1 MGGKNLDKKNWYR
14 FFSPLPWHTKKKLT
28 YLKRLQ
34 PYIAGAVVLACTGH
48 QLQIFVSV
56 QCNIKRSIQ
65 VRTLRITQSF
75 YPAAEFVQLTC
86 SILTSSILGEFLSL
100 SMEDWL
106 DMEVLL
112 DSKPSSSSMPAQQ
125 IKITCT
131 QCLLTSK
138 STLPGGK
145 RADKKNIY
153 DLNFTY
159 FLPYWKGL
167 QILCKKIINGWS
179 MLQLC
184 SCYLKR
190 KQPSNKVSLHSY
202 LANFSSAISDSDEE
216 GELSVLGELRHLEK
230 HLGKRLKELEVS
242 LSEGLGGE
250 ALGTLPFP
258 ALLRC
263 LSMMEAR
270 CSSWDNSWYTDVS
283 WLGSAHNKGR
293 NCLWRAGNKQNVKK
307 ARVFV
312 QSDLA
317 SLKSYIILENII
329 RRFLFLTYPV
339 L

>member
-1 MGGKNLDKKNWYR
+1 MDKKNWYR

-75 YPAAEFVQLTC
+75 YPAAEFVHLTC

-145 RADKKNIY
+145 RVDKKNIY

-167 QILCKKIINGWS
+167 QILCKKII
-179 MLQLC
+179 MVEA
-184 SCYLKR
+184 CY
-190 KQPSNKVSLHSY
+190 SY
-202 LANFSSAISDSDEE
+202 AHVIW
-216 GELSVLGELRHLEK
+216 
-230 HLGKRLKELEVS
+230 KENNQ
-242 LSEGLGGE
+242 
-250 ALGTLPFP
+250 AT
-258 ALLRC
+258 
-263 LSMMEAR
+263 
-270 CSSWDNSWYTDVS
+270 
-283 WLGSAHNKGR
+283 K
-293 NCLWRAGNKQNVKK
+293 
-307 ARVFV
+307 
-312 QSDLA
+312 
-317 SLKSYIILENII
+317 
-329 RRFLFLTYPV
+329 
-339 L
+339 